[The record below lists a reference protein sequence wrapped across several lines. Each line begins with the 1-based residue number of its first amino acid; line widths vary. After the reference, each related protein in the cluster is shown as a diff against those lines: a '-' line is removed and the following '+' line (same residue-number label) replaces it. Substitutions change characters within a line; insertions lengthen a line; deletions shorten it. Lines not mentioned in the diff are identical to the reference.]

1 MTQRARAVYFVRQC
15 HTAAH
20 CQTSPTADVSLN
32 TSYNPAL
39 TNFCICHHA
48 TRVINALPVE
58 CCNTRV
64 QTRCTVLPASHS
76 QSPRHKICHFVCCL
90 HCVIKLSV
98 NHNITSTPLLSRLFL
113 RSHTYRDVSCMLP
126 HHASNSPSLWLPPA
140 PRAKGLD
147 AGVWQTSVVFDLWS
161 HCHPA
166 P

>member
-20 CQTSPTADVSLN
+20 CQTSPTSDVSLN

-39 TNFCICHHA
+39 TNLCICHHA

-64 QTRCTVLPASHS
+64 QTQCTVLTASHS

-90 HCVIKLSV
+90 LRVIMLSV
-98 NHNITSTPLLSRLFL
+98 NHNNINTPVLSRPFL
-113 RSHTYRDVSCMLP
+113 RSHTYRHVRYMVP
-126 HHASNSPSLWLPPA
+126 HHASDSQSLWLPPA
-140 PRAKGLD
+140 PRVKGLD
-147 AGVWQTSVVFDLWS
+147 ARV
-161 HCHPA
+161 
-166 P
+166 